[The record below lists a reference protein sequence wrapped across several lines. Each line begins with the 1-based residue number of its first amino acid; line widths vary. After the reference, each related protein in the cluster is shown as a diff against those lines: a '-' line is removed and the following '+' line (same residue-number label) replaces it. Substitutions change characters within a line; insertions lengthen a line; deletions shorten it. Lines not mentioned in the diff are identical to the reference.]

1 MRQAGRA
8 DVQDTA
14 LLDAAVGGDGDAYA
28 RLIAGYLPQLRVH
41 CYRMLGSYHDAEEAT
56 QETMLRAWRSLP
68 SYQARAPLAHWLY
81 RIATTTCLMMIRTR
95 SRRPVTVGE
104 IGYLEPFPD
113 RQLDELPAD
122 GLDPAAVVAQRE
134 SVALAFVAALQLL
147 PATQR
152 AVLILR
158 DVLTLPSA
166 EVAELLDSSVAAV
179 NSALQRART
188 TLAANPAGWPAQP
201 RPLTPTDRAV
211 LDRFVYAWHRC
222 DIDGLAAL
230 LHEDAVLRMPPQ
242 PHPVQGRDQ
251 IAQFFATVPAAGRLD
266 QIRLRPTGANGQL
279 ALAAYL
285 PDQTAAL
292 QPYGI
297 MVFDTADA
305 RIQAI
310 TGFADPGLF
319 AAFALP
325 ATGGL
330 STPVP
335 VVASGGSA

>member
-1 MRQAGRA
+1 VPA
-8 DVQDTA
+8 DARDTA

-28 RLIAGYLPQLRVH
+28 RLIAGCLPLLRVH

-81 RIATTTCLMMIRTR
+81 RIATTTCLMMIRAR

-104 IGYLEPFPD
+104 IAYLEPYPD
-113 RQLDELPAD
+113 RLLDELPAD
-122 GLDPAAVVAQRE
+122 GVDPATVVARRD

-152 AVLILR
+152 AALILR
-158 DVLTLPSA
+158 DVLAFPAA

-179 NSALQRART
+179 NSALQRARN
-188 TLAANPAGWPAQP
+188 TLAAANPAGWPPQP
-201 RPLTPTDRAV
+201 CPLTATDRAV
-211 LDRFVYAWHRC
+211 LDRFVHAWHRC
-222 DIDGLAAL
+222 DIQELAAL

-242 PHPVQGRDQ
+242 PHPVHGRDQ
-251 IAQFFATVPAAGRLD
+251 IAQFFATAPAAGRLD
-266 QIRLRPTGANGQL
+266 LIRLRPTGANGQL

-285 PDQTAAL
+285 PDQTGTQA
-292 QPYGI
+292 PYGI